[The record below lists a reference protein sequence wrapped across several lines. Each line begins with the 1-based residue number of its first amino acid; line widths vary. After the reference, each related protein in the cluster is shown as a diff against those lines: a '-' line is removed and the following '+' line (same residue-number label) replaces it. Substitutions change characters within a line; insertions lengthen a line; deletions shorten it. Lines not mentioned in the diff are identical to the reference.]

1 MDQVRTSIE
10 TRRLVEGEMLPSVCH
25 IAEDLQ
31 VNPMTVIEAVH
42 CFSEMQ

>member
-10 TRRLVEGEMLPSVCH
+10 TRRLVEGEMLASECH
-25 IAEDLQ
+25 IAKDLQ